1 MDQALGEYG
10 LDQWFFYKSHVFDF
24 PQNWKIM
31 MDGLIDGYHVQFL
44 HGATISPYFYPNM
57 MGIEILGRN
66 ALWGNPRRKMQELID
81 NPQGEIPPL
90 HRYAILGNLFVR
102 SEELRVGKEC
112 VSTGR
117 SQW

>member
-1 MDQALGEYG
+1 MIRRPPRSTRTDTLFPYTTLFRSIWIVENPAGTIDVRAHLGEGMDQALGEYG

-44 HGATISPYFYPNM
+44 HGATISPSFYPNM

-66 ALWGNPRRKMQELID
+66 AL
-81 NPQGEIPPL
+81 
-90 HRYAILGNLFVR
+90 
-102 SEELRVGKEC
+102 
-112 VSTGR
+112 
-117 SQW
+117 

>member
-1 MDQALGEYG
+1 MRISDWSSDVCSSDLIVENPAGTIDVRAHLGEGMDQALGEYG

-57 MGIEILGRN
+57 MGS
-66 ALWGNPRRKMQELID
+66 
-81 NPQGEIPPL
+81 
-90 HRYAILGNLFVR
+90 
-102 SEELRVGKEC
+102 SEER
-112 VSTGR
+112 R
-117 SQW
+117 

>member
-1 MDQALGEYG
+1 MRISDWSSDGALPISIDVRAHLGEGMDQALGEYG

-57 MGIEILGRN
+57 MGKIGR
-66 ALWGNPRRKMQELID
+66 ASGRE
-81 NPQGEIPPL
+81 
-90 HRYAILGNLFVR
+90 
-102 SEELRVGKEC
+102 RVC
-112 VSTGR
+112 TYV
-117 SQW
+117 